1 MMCKPVAEEKLVAI
15 MEDGI
20 HCESMTKDCGT
31 FGGGFGQNY
40 FSCISGARLQ
50 HVIGPCGLL
59 NV

>member
-1 MMCKPVAEEKLVAI
+1 
-15 MEDGI
+15 
-20 HCESMTKDCGT
+20 MTKHCGT